1 MTEELKNNRL
11 IRSNDVRALCG
22 GVSDM
27 WIWRRL
33 YDKQT
38 RNETFRKPVYIS
50 KRRFWRKAD
59 VLDWLE
65 QQADQSATTAQ

>member
-1 MTEELKNNRL
+1 MTQELLTNSRL

-33 YDKQT
+33 HDEQT
-38 RNETFRKPVYIS
+38 RDETFPKPVYIS
-50 KRRFWRKAD
+50 KRRFWREAE
-59 VLDWLE
+59 LLAWLE
-65 QQADQSATTAQ
+65 QQAEQSATN